1 MIDFVFPAVTITGD
15 NQIYMAGGA
24 LRKINYRGSVTTEGI
39 SSNLY
44 LFDQTSATWITKAK
58 MHLSRSQ
65 FSLVIVDG

>member
-1 MIDFVFPAVTITGD
+1 MPFLFAAVAITGD

-39 SSNLY
+39 ANNLY
-44 LFDQTSATWITKAK
+44 LFDQTSATWVSKAR
-58 MHLSRSQ
+58 MHMSRSQ